1 MTRTPARTPVW
12 KSIADTLRA
21 EIARGD
27 TPPGAKLPTEASLA
41 TRFGVNR
48 HTIRHALKSLAEE
61 GLTHSRR
68 GSGVF
73 VTAKPT
79 PYPIGR
85 RVRFHQ
91 NLAAA
96 GRTGIKRLLNLTTR
110 KATAA
115 EAEALALPRTALVH
129 AVEGLSLADTLP
141 VALFTS
147 IFPAKPFPNLLEA
160 LTRTQSVTAALA
172 DAGIADYTRASTK
185 LSAER
190 ATALQAL
197 HLQLPEGAPLI
208 HATALNIAPDAT
220 PIEYGD
226 TWFAGDRIQLEITPT

>member
-1 MTRTPARTPVW
+1 MTRNPVRTPVW

-27 TPPGAKLPTEASLA
+27 TPPGAKLPTEAKLA

-73 VTAKPT
+73 VTARPT

-96 GRTGIKRLLNLTTR
+96 GRTGTKRLLSLTTR
-110 KATAA
+110 PATAA
-115 EAEALALPRTALVH
+115 EAKALALPRAAQVH
-129 AVEGLSLADTLP
+129 AVEGMSLADGLP
-141 VALFTS
+141 IALFTS
-147 IFPAKPFPNLLEA
+147 IFPADPFPNLPEA
-160 LTRTQSVTAALA
+160 LTRTHSVTAALA
-172 DAGIADYTRASTK
+172 EAGIADYTRASTR
-185 LSAER
+185 LTAEP

-208 HATALNIAPDAT
+208 HATSVNIAADAT
-220 PIEYGD
+220 PVEYGD
-226 TWFAGDRIQLEITPT
+226 TWFAGDRIQLEVSQS